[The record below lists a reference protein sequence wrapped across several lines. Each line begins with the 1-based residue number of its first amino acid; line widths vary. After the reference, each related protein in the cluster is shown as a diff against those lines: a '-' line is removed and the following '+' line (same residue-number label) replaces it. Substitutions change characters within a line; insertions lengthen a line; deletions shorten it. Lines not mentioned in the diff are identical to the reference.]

1 MQKIKLLSDSS
12 CDLSVE
18 TAKRYNIGLLPIKL
32 IYKDGEYLDKITIS
46 SEEMYARLKEE
57 VPTTSLPDMDYCRK
71 VLNQVKEEGY
81 TDVIVITVSSK
92 LSGTLNGIRIL
103 SHDFEDLK
111 FHFFD
116 TRTLG
121 YPQGTIAIEGA
132 KMLDKGMTVEEI
144 LEKLKDVRKRVT
156 GYVVVNTLEYMVKG
170 GRIGRVKGALGEM
183 IHLKPIISSND
194 EGLLYKYNQS
204 RGRVQS
210 LSKLKKTLEEH
221 LNKAKCNL
229 WVLSGDAKEE
239 AQNFYNE
246 FKDDPRVNE
255 ISLEV
260 IGAAMGV
267 HTGPGALGVSILEL
281 K

>member
-12 CDLSVE
+12 CDLSLE
-18 TAKRYNIGLLPIKL
+18 TANRYNIGLLPIKL
-32 IYKDGEYLDKITIS
+32 IYNNGEYLDKITIS

-57 VPTTSLPDMDYCRK
+57 IPTTSLPDMDYCRK

-103 SHDFEDLK
+103 SHDFEDLN

-132 KMLDKGMTVEEI
+132 KMLDKGMMVEEL
-144 LEKLKDVRKRVT
+144 LENLEDVRKRVT

-170 GRIGRVKGALGEM
+170 GRISKVKGTLGEM

-210 LSKLKKTLEEH
+210 ISKLKKALEEH
-221 LNKAKCNL
+221 LNKAKCNV

-239 AQNFYNE
+239 AENFYNE

-255 ISLEV
+255 ISIEV